1 MTMQFPRRALVPA
14 LASVITGAAT
24 LSAPAHAVYLAND
37 DGLGDAAV
45 YQYYT
50 AKSGWQTFFR
60 VINTSTDAVV
70 IKVRFREAAN
80 SREVLDFEVALS
92 PNDMWTGWTDANAIG
107 DGRPG
112 IKTND
117 TSCVFP
123 RPGQS
128 FPNDEG
134 FVSLDPSTNL
144 IGAVFK
150 DRAYTG
156 VYDDNGP
163 DAATRLSEG
172 HIEVIGVSSYSS
184 DGSDNDEARFVGAV
198 SHNGA
203 TGKPNDCASAQF
215 DYLNSNDAGN
225 DVPDVLGANAYIVNL
240 ASGQGAGYDPDIL
253 GACSETSLRNLAVA
267 SDTNP
272 DLDNCVARPFTD
284 GAGVAV
290 NQALWNGL
298 DPIPVQTTIY
308 RADVTND
315 GTY

>member
-156 VYDDNGP
+156 VYDDSGP

-215 DYLNSNDAGN
+215 DYLNSNDAGRLTCPTCSGRMPTSSIWPLGKARAMIRISS
-225 DVPDVLGANAYIVNL
+225 VHARSIRCATWRWRAIPSGPRQLCRTTLYRRCRRRRKPGALEWSRPDSGANHRL
-240 ASGQGAGYDPDIL
+240 QGG
-253 GACSETSLRNLAVA
+253 RH
-267 SDTNP
+267 
-272 DLDNCVARPFTD
+272 
-284 GAGVAV
+284 
-290 NQALWNGL
+290 Q
-298 DPIPVQTTIY
+298 
-308 RADVTND
+308 
-315 GTY
+315 